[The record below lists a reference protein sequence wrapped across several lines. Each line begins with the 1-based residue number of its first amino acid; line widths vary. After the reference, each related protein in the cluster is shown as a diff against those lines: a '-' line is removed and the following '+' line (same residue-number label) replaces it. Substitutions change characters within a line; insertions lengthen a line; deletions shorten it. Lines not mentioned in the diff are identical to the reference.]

1 MARSRATIQA
11 MRKYRRYVILPHLAI
26 FYSASSLLYAM
37 AAMAPARTNENV
49 ALINKVII
57 CHPSTLPLIFRRPLP
72 SDVRRSPIRA
82 LMYDAFLQ
90 REVALDGCAGA
101 YYIDGARAGGK
112 NATDV
117 AQAVDGLDE
126 EDRESGGRQ
135 WARLWRADTG
145 NRWRDEQQVAMMR
158 KSE

>member
-11 MRKYRRYVILPHLAI
+11 MRRYPRYVILPHLAI

-57 CHPSTLPLIFRRPLP
+57 CAPSALPLVFRRPFP

-90 REVALDGCAGA
+90 REIALDEYAGA
-101 YYIDGARAGGK
+101 YYINGARAGGK
-112 NATDV
+112 NATEV

-126 EDRESGGRQ
+126 EDRESGGGK
-135 WARLWRADTG
+135 WARLWWGDTV
-145 NRWRDEQQVAMMR
+145 NRWRDEKQVAMMR